1 MKKVGTPRPF
11 RIEDPNQ
18 QTHLVSAIFF
28 RFFQRERQHRGAG
41 LARAESCGKEGARG
55 AQAPQSNGLLGL
67 VVLEQDYNSV
77 PFSTRVLGYTVQL
90 RKTKTH
96 RPYTMA

>member
-41 LARAESCGKEGARG
+41 LSRAESCGKEGARG
-55 AQAPQSNGLLGL
+55 AQAP
-67 VVLEQDYNSV
+67 
-77 PFSTRVLGYTVQL
+77 
-90 RKTKTH
+90 
-96 RPYTMA
+96 